1 MEPQVPGPQQPQQ
14 KKKLG
19 PLAWILIG
27 CLGLV
32 VLAGAVMLAGGF
44 FVAKKVK
51 EVAKDYQENPA
62 RAAAELVVRANP
74 DLELVEADDEA
85 QTLTIRNKKTGEV
98 FTADWSDIQQ
108 GKFRI
113 ESDGKEVT
121 VDATRATRGEGGVI
135 TVTDESGDATVTIG
149 GGDTSS
155 VPAWFPA
162 YPGASKAGSTYTSKT
177 GT

>member
-1 MEPQVPGPQQPQQ
+1 MEPQAPAPPQPQQ

-27 CLGLV
+27 CLGIIVLV
-32 VLAGAVMLAGGF
+32 GILTVAGGIF
-44 FVAKKVK
+44 ATKKLKDVA
-51 EVAKDYQENPA
+51 ENYRENPA
-62 RAAAELVVRANP
+62 RAAAELAVRMNP

-113 ESDGKEVT
+113 DAGGKKVT
-121 VDATRATRGEGGVI
+121 VDATRATSGDGGVI
-135 TVTDESGDATVTIG
+135 TMTDESGDATVTIG